1 MFNLCEV
8 KVNRLNEKGKTNHTV
23 SYTQHFVSEEFE
35 LEQMKISRSPAGRP
49 ASKKK
54 TKKNNKKKGWTRSII
69 PIKAEP
75 IFTSLIVWSR

>member
-1 MFNLCEV
+1 
-8 KVNRLNEKGKTNHTV
+8 
-23 SYTQHFVSEEFE
+23 
-35 LEQMKISRSPAGRP
+35 MKISRSPAGRP

-54 TKKNNKKKGWTRSII
+54 QKKKTKKKDKKKRGWTRSII

>member
-35 LEQMKISRSPAGRP
+35 LEQMKISRSPAGRS

-54 TKKNNKKKGWTRSII
+54 QKKNKKKKGWTRSII

>member
-35 LEQMKISRSPAGRP
+35 LEQIKISRSPAGP

-54 TKKNNKKKGWTRSII
+54 QKKKTKKKGWTRSII

>member
-54 TKKNNKKKGWTRSII
+54 KQKKKDGQGQ
-69 PIKAEP
+69 
-75 IFTSLIVWSR
+75 

>member
-35 LEQMKISRSPAGRP
+35 LEQMKISRSPTGRP

-54 TKKNNKKKGWTRSII
+54 TKKKTKKKKDGQGQ
-69 PIKAEP
+69 
-75 IFTSLIVWSR
+75 

>member
-1 MFNLCEV
+1 MFNLYEV

-49 ASKKK
+49 AGQQKKK
-54 TKKNNKKKGWTRSII
+54 QKKGWTRSII